1 MSYTSPGDSSAPNI
15 EELEREMH
23 ALLKLQNDGL
33 QNATFL
39 GMTPEEAQVIGER
52 RKRITAL
59 IDRIAKL
66 RSSA

>member
-1 MSYTSPGDSSAPNI
+1 MSYANPSDSSAPTV
-15 EELEREMH
+15 EELEHEMQ